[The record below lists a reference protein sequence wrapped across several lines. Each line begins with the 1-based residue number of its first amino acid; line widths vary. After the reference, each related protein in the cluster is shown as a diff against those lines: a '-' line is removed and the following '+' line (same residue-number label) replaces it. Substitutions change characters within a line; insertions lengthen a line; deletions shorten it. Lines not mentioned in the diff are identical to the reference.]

1 MPKQLSV
8 HVAISIIVA
17 LLLFTWQPAK
27 AETTET
33 MVLDDYLLRL
43 IVMPSAV
50 ATGDTVTLIVQALQ
64 RDDKPADIYFW
75 VDTPNITITE
85 VSVAEGRLRCTY
97 QAARLLCFAED
108 LTTPEQVIIRGVVTG
123 PAPDRLYFFVSAG
136 QFAGGLVQLALQLTW
151 RQVWFFPLVANGNN

>member
-1 MPKQLSV
+1 MQKQLHLLYKLS
-8 HVAISIIVA
+8 
-17 LLLFTWQPAK
+17 LTLTMLLFTWQPAT

-33 MVLDDYLLRL
+33 LTLDDYLLRL

-64 RDDKPADIYFW
+64 RDDQPADIYFW

-97 QAARLLCFAED
+97 QAARLLCFVED
-108 LTTPEQVIIRGVVTG
+108 LTTLEQVIIRGVVTG

-136 QFAGGLVQLALQLTW
+136 QFAGGIVQLALQLTW
-151 RQVWFFPLVANGNN
+151 RQVWYFPLVTNGNN